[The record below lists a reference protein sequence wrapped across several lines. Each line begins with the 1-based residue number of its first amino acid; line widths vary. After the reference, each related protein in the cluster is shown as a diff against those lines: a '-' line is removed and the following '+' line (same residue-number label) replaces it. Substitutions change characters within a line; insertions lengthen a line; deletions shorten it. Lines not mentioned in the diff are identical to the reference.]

1 MMHSMNLFSRRMH
14 SFLVQYTYNTLLVL
28 FFWYLLFLRN
38 MPILGCVQHS
48 VSNQNPFEVNHDPV
62 VDLKGHHS

>member
-14 SFLVQYTYNTLLVL
+14 SILVQYTYNTLLVS
-28 FFWYLLFLRN
+28 YLPFLRN

>member
-1 MMHSMNLFSRRMH
+1 MNLFSRRMH
-14 SFLVQYTYNTLLVL
+14 SILVQYTYNTLLVS
-28 FFWYLLFLRN
+28 YLLFLRN

-62 VDLKGHHS
+62 VDLEGHSS